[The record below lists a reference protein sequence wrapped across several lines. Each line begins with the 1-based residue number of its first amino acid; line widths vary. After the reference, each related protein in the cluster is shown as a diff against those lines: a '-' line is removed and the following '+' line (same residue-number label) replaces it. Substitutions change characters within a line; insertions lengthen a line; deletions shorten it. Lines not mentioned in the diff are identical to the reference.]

1 MQVKKLASNASKRNG
16 AAPGQRSDEPAA
28 LYQQV
33 KDHVDQKI
41 NSGEWGHG
49 DRISSEAELVAEL
62 GVSRMTVNRAL
73 RELAMQGKLT
83 RLAGVGTFVA
93 EAKRQTTLLMITNIG
108 EEIRARGHEHKCDI
122 LHSARESVSLEVAA
136 TFGFQTGASMFH
148 IVCLHRENGVPVRL
162 EDRYINPACA
172 PDFLKQEFDKM
183 EPSEYLLKTI
193 PADEFEHVVD
203 AILPSEADAQILEIK
218 VSQPCLVLTRRTW
231 SNGVP
236 VTFVRFTHPGTR
248 YRLGGRF
255 SGKTAE

>member
-1 MQVKKLASNASKRNG
+1 MQLKKLAANTSKRSG
-16 AAPGQRSDEPAA
+16 ASPGQRAVEPTA

-33 KDHVDQKI
+33 KDHVYKKI
-41 NSGEWGHG
+41 NSGEWRNG
-49 DRISSEAELVAEL
+49 DRISSEADLVAEL

-73 RELAMQGKLT
+73 RELTMQGKLT

-93 EAKRQTTLLMITNIG
+93 ESKRQTTLLMITNIG

-122 LHSARESVSLEVAA
+122 LHLARESASLEVAA

-148 IVCLHRENGVPVRL
+148 VICLHRENGVPVRL
-162 EDRYINPACA
+162 EDRYINPICA
-172 PDFLKQEFDKM
+172 PDFLKQEFDTM

-203 AILPSEADAQILEIK
+203 AVLPSEADAEILEIK
-218 VSQPCLVLTRRTW
+218 ATQPCLVLTRRTW

-236 VTFVRFTHPGTR
+236 VTFARFTHPGTR

-255 SGKTAE
+255 STKTPE